1 MSTDTAYVPKKPDD
15 EIMAWLDEAWTLD
28 EEGIVV
34 WKRDGKSRNIKKGD
48 PVYCGLRSD
57 GYTHCRTSTK
67 PRKLLKTHHLVWYF
81 STGTWPDQ
89 GIDHIDG
96 NRANNSFSNLRLAT
110 RSQNAANRKNWR
122 NEVKGV
128 YRRKENGK
136 YLALI
141 RKNKKRIFLGEF
153 LTAQEAGDAYAKAA
167 EALHGEFAYHV
178 SREVR

>member
-1 MSTDTAYVPKKPDD
+1 MSTHIAYVPKKPDD
-15 EIMAWLDEAWTLD
+15 EVMAWIDESWMLNQ
-28 EEGIVV
+28 EGVIT

-57 GYTHCRTSTK
+57 GYTNCRTSTK
-67 PRKLLKTHHLVWYF
+67 PRRTLKTHHLVWYF
-81 STGTWPDQ
+81 STGEWPEQ

-96 NRANNSFSNLRLAT
+96 NRANNSIVNLRLAT

-122 NEVKGV
+122 NEVKGI
-128 YRRKENGK
+128 YKRKDTGM

-153 LTAQEAGDAYAKAA
+153 PTTQEASAAYNKAA
-167 EALHGEFAYHV
+167 EALHGEFAYHL
-178 SREVR
+178 SQEVI